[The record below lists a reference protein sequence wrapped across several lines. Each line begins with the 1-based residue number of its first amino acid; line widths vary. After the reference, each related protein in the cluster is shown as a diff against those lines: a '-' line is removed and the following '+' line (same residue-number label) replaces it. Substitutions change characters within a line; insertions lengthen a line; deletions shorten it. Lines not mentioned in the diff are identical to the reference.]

1 MECLNCGHPFFGNE
15 KYCPNCGQKNKSKKI
30 TFKSF
35 LGEVFN
41 GFTSWDAKFW
51 KTLIPLLT
59 KPGRVSLDYINGKR
73 SRYSNPFQFY
83 LSVSILFFIILGL
96 TKKYNEFQN
105 FGKKEIAN
113 NFNAIELQNNTTIK
127 KDSIL
132 KNIYFNDSFNN
143 LDSIETSKALALV
156 NKSTNLDELTFSLKS
171 QIQNEPGL
179 FGKMMSYHE
188 NHKSTSIDDS
198 LDSLKID
205 KNFQN
210 RFNYLMAQKTI
221 SLFSDI
227 SGEQK
232 KFFSELISYASISI
246 FIFLPIF
253 TLFLK
258 LIYIRRK
265 FTYVEHLIFV
275 FHTQTVFFILLIIFY
290 SLNLATE
297 KNNISWIFV
306 ILFLVYLLSALKRF
320 YDQGFIKTFIKFCL
334 LNFTFTILGVVGF
347 MILSIITYTLY

>member
-35 LGEVFN
+35 LVEVFN
-41 GFTSWDAKFW
+41 GFISWDAKFW

-59 KPGRVSLDYINGKR
+59 KPGKVSKDYISGKR

-96 TKKYNEFQN
+96 TKKYNEFQD

-113 NFNAIELQNNTTIK
+113 NFNAIELQNNVTLK
-127 KDSIL
+127 KDSVFN
-132 KNIYFNDSFNN
+132 NIYFNDAFKN

-156 NKSTNLDELTFSLKS
+156 NKSNNFDELTSSLKS
-171 QIQNEPGL
+171 QIQNETGL

-188 NHKSTSIDDS
+188 NHKKKSIDDS

-205 KNFQN
+205 KNFRN
-210 RFNYLMAQKTI
+210 RFNYLIAQKII

-227 SGEQK
+227 KGEQK
-232 KFFSELISYASISI
+232 KFWSELISYASISI

-290 SLNLATE
+290 TLNLATN
-297 KNNISWIFV
+297 KDNISWIFV
-306 ILFLVYLLSALKRF
+306 VLFLVYLLSALKRF
-320 YDQGFIKTFIKFCL
+320 YNQGYFKTFLKFCL
-334 LNFTFTILGVVGF
+334 LNFIFTILGLVGF
-347 MILSIITYTLY
+347 MILSIIAYTLY

>member
-35 LGEVFN
+35 LVEVFN
-41 GFTSWDAKFW
+41 GFISWDAKFW

-59 KPGRVSLDYINGKR
+59 KPGKVSKDYISGKR

-96 TKKYNEFQN
+96 TKKYNEFQD

-113 NFNAIELQNNTTIK
+113 NFNAIELQNNVTLK
-127 KDSIL
+127 KDSVFN
-132 KNIYFNDSFNN
+132 NIYFNDAFKN

-156 NKSTNLDELTFSLKS
+156 NKSNNFDELTSSLKS
-171 QIQNEPGL
+171 QIQNETGL

-188 NHKSTSIDDS
+188 NHKKKSIDDS

-205 KNFQN
+205 KNFRN
-210 RFNYLMAQKTI
+210 RFNYLMAQKII

-227 SGEQK
+227 KGEQK
-232 KFFSELISYASISI
+232 KFWSELISYASISI

-290 SLNLATE
+290 TLNLSTN
-297 KNNISWIFV
+297 KDNISWIFV
-306 ILFLVYLLSALKRF
+306 VLFLVYLLSALKRF
-320 YDQGFIKTFIKFCL
+320 YNQGYFKTFLKFCL
-334 LNFTFTILGVVGF
+334 LNFIFTILGLVGF
-347 MILSIITYTLY
+347 MILSIIAYTLY

>member
-30 TFKSF
+30 SFKSF
-35 LGEVFN
+35 LVEVFN
-41 GFTSWDAKFW
+41 GFISWDAKFW

-59 KPGRVSLDYINGKR
+59 KPGKVSKDYISGKR

-96 TKKYNEFQN
+96 TKKYNEFQD

-113 NFNAIELQNNTTIK
+113 NFNAIELQNNVTLK
-127 KDSIL
+127 KDSVFN
-132 KNIYFNDSFNN
+132 NIYFNDAFKN

-156 NKSTNLDELTFSLKS
+156 NKSNNFDELTSSLKS
-171 QIQNEPGL
+171 QIQNETGL

-188 NHKSTSIDDS
+188 NHKKKSIDDS

-205 KNFQN
+205 KNFRN
-210 RFNYLMAQKTI
+210 RFNYLMAQKII

-227 SGEQK
+227 KGEQK
-232 KFFSELISYASISI
+232 KFWSELISYASISI

-290 SLNLATE
+290 TLNLSTN
-297 KNNISWIFV
+297 KDNISWIFV
-306 ILFLVYLLSALKRF
+306 VLFLVYLLSALKRF
-320 YDQGFIKTFIKFCL
+320 YNQGYFKTFLKFCL
-334 LNFTFTILGVVGF
+334 LNFIFTILGLVGF
-347 MILSIITYTLY
+347 MILSIIAYTLY

>member
-15 KYCPNCGQKNKSKKI
+15 KYCPNCGQKNKSKRI
-30 TFKSF
+30 SFKSF
-35 LGEVFN
+35 LVEVFN
-41 GFTSWDAKFW
+41 GFISWDAKFW

-59 KPGRVSLDYINGKR
+59 KPGKISKDYINGKR

-83 LSVSILFFIILGL
+83 LSFSILFFIILGL
-96 TKKYNEFQN
+96 TKKYNEFQD
-105 FGKKEIAN
+105 FGKKEIDN
-113 NFNAIELQNNTTIK
+113 NVELQNNTGVK
-127 KDSIL
+127 KDSIF
-132 KNIYFNDSFNN
+132 NSIYFNDAFKN

-156 NKSTNLDELTFSLKS
+156 NKSNNFDELSSSLKS

-179 FGKMMSYHE
+179 FGRMMYYHE
-188 NHKSTSIDDS
+188 NHKNRSIDDS

-205 KNFQN
+205 KSFRN
-210 RFNYLMAQKTI
+210 RFKYLMAQKIT

-227 SGEQK
+227 SGEKK
-232 KFFSELISYASISI
+232 KFLSELISYASISI

-290 SLNLATE
+290 TLNLATN
-297 KNNISWIFV
+297 KDNISWIFMV
-306 ILFLVYLLSALKRF
+306 LFLVYLLSALKRF
-320 YDQGFIKTFIKFCL
+320 YDQGYFKTFIKFCL
-334 LNFTFTILGVVGF
+334 LNFIFTTLGVIEF
-347 MILSIITYTLY
+347 MILSILTYVLY

>member
-35 LGEVFN
+35 LVEVFN
-41 GFTSWDAKFW
+41 GFISWDAKFW

-59 KPGRVSLDYINGKR
+59 KPGKVSKDYISGKR

-96 TKKYNEFQN
+96 TKKYNEFQD

-113 NFNAIELQNNTTIK
+113 NFNAIELQNNVTLK
-127 KDSIL
+127 KDSVFN
-132 KNIYFNDSFNN
+132 NIYFNDAFKN

-156 NKSTNLDELTFSLKS
+156 NKSNNFDELTSSLKS
-171 QIQNEPGL
+171 QIQNETGL

-188 NHKSTSIDDS
+188 NHKKKSIDDS

-205 KNFQN
+205 KNFRN
-210 RFNYLMAQKTI
+210 RFNYLMAQKII

-227 SGEQK
+227 KGEQK
-232 KFFSELISYASISI
+232 KFWSELISYASISI

-290 SLNLATE
+290 TLNLATN
-297 KNNISWIFV
+297 KDNISWIFV
-306 ILFLVYLLSALKRF
+306 VLFLVYLLSALKRF
-320 YDQGFIKTFIKFCL
+320 YNQGYFKTFLKFCL
-334 LNFTFTILGVVGF
+334 LNFIFTILGIVGF
-347 MILSIITYTLY
+347 MILSIIAYTLY

>member
-15 KYCPNCGQKNKSKKI
+15 KYCPNCGQKNKNKKI
-30 TFKSF
+30 KFKSF

-59 KPGRVSLDYINGKR
+59 KPGKVSKDYISGKR

-96 TKKYNEFQN
+96 TKKYNEFQD
-105 FGKKEIAN
+105 FSKKEIDN
-113 NFNAIELQNNTTIK
+113 NFNAIELEKNTTIR

-132 KNIYFNDSFNN
+132 KNIYFNDIVKN
-143 LDSIETSKALALV
+143 LDTIETSKNSAHE
-156 NKSTNLDELTFSLKS
+156 NKSTNLDKLTSSLKS

-188 NHKSTSIDDS
+188 NHKNRSIDDS

-210 RFNYLMAQKTI
+210 RFNYLMAKKTN

-227 SGEQK
+227 LGEGE
-232 KFFSELISYASISI
+232 KFFNELISYASISI

-253 TLFLK
+253 TLFLQ
-258 LIYIRRK
+258 LIYLRRK

-290 SLNLATE
+290 TLNLVTN
-297 KNNISWIFV
+297 KDNISWIFV
-306 ILFLVYLLSALKRF
+306 VLFLFYLLSALKRF
-320 YDQGFIKTFIKFCL
+320 YDQGYFKTFIKFCL
-334 LNFTFTILGVVGF
+334 LNFIFTILGVIGF
-347 MILSIITYTLY
+347 MILSILTYTLY